1 MIKKNNISI
10 VIADDHPMILKGL
23 YDELLEN
30 NYNVVGQASDGM
42 QALEKIL
49 VHNPT
54 IALLDIDM
62 PILTGFDVIKMAKQK
77 EVDTKFIVLSFHKE
91 IEYISQARALQ
102 INGYLLKEDSFYEIE
117 ECIEEVL
124 NNNVYFSR
132 AFEDS
137 SLKAVSEDIRK
148 MKHLTYSEKI
158 ILKMVS
164 QQKSSS
170 EIAKELFISVRT
182 VEKHR
187 SNIIT
192 KLDIENTNS
201 NALNTWAY
209 LHRLI
214 IKEL

>member
-1 MIKKNNISI
+1 MIDKRNISI

-23 YDELLEN
+23 YDELLES
-30 NYNVVGQASDGM
+30 NYNIVGQASDGM

-77 EVDTKFIVLSFHKE
+77 EVNTKFIILSFHKE
-91 IEYISQARALQ
+91 TEYISQARALQ
-102 INGYLLKEDSFYEIE
+102 INGYLLKEDSFSEVE
-117 ECIEEVL
+117 ECIQGVL
-124 NNNVYFSR
+124 NNNIYFSR
-132 AFEDS
+132 SFEAS
-137 SLKAVSEDIRK
+137 SLESVSEDIRK
-148 MKHLTYSEKI
+148 IKHLTFSEKT
-158 ILKMVS
+158 ILKLVS
-164 QQKSSS
+164 QQLSSS
-170 EIAKELFISVRT
+170 EIAEELFISVRT

-187 SNIIT
+187 SNIIM
-192 KLDIENTNS
+192 KLDIENTIT

-209 LHRLI
+209 VHRSI

>member
-158 ILKMVS
+158 ILKLVS